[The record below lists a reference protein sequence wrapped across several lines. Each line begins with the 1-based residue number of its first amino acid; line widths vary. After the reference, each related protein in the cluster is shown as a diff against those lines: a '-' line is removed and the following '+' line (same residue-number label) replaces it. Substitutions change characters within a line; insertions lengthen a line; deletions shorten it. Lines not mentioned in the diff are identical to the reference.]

1 MNKVLVLAA
10 NGNVGK
16 HLVNALLAQGAHVK
30 AATRNGQNINEAE
43 GVMFDFNEPS
53 TWESALKDTKSAY
66 VMLPMGYNDKQ
77 ALTNFLD
84 MLLARD
90 IKIVLQGSIEHYDTP
105 KNMYYTAEQQL
116 KQSGKTYVIL
126 RPTWF
131 MDNFKILWQQDLQN
145 QKLQLPLQ
153 NGKSALIDAR
163 DIADCGVQALLSH
176 QFDNQAFNLTG
187 GELLTYADAIG
198 IIAENTGLSLTFQ
211 YASPDEYRL
220 LLQQQGMPNGT
231 IDFFLG
237 ILQEIEDG
245 VTEVITDDVQLLTGH
260 PPRKLA
266 DYAKDN
272 ADAWRV

>member
-16 HLVNALLAQGAHVK
+16 HLVNALLVQGAHVK

-43 GVMFDFNEPS
+43 GVVFDFNDMS
-53 TWESALKDTKSAY
+53 TWENALKDVKSAY

-77 ALTNFLD
+77 ALTKFLD
-84 MLLARD
+84 MLLALN
-90 IKIVLQGSIEHYDTP
+90 IKIVLQGSVEHYDTP
-105 KNMYYTAEQQL
+105 KNMYYAAEQQL

-131 MDNFKILWQQDLQN
+131 MDNFKILWQQDLRN
-145 QKLQLPLQ
+145 HKLQLPLQ
-153 NGKSALIDAR
+153 YGKSALIDAR

-187 GELLTYADAIG
+187 GELLTYAEAIE
-198 IIAENTGLSLTFQ
+198 IIAENTQLPITFE
-211 YASPDEYRL
+211 YASPQKYRL
-220 LLQQQGMPNGT
+220 LLQEQGMPDAT
-231 IDFFLG
+231 INFFLG

-245 VTEVITDDVQLLTGH
+245 VTEVTTDGVQTLTGNQ
-260 PPRKLA
+260 PRKLA
-266 DYAKDN
+266 NYAKDN
-272 ADAWRV
+272 AQLWQK